1 MRKFLSIFAPNHDKK
16 GTYRL
21 VFAKTLY
28 HKQWKKRNQCI
39 IVCFTA
45 FVLFLT
51 DLKDVEL
58 VKNILLLRSLH
69 EEETRLFE

>member
-1 MRKFLSIFAPNHDKK
+1 ME
-16 GTYRL
+16 
-21 VFAKTLY
+21 
-28 HKQWKKRNQCI
+28 KRNQCI
-39 IVCFTA
+39 IVCLTA

>member
-1 MRKFLSIFAPNHDKK
+1 MSIFAPNHDKK
-16 GTYRL
+16 GAHRL
-21 VFAKTLY
+21 VFAKILY
-28 HKQWKKRNQCI
+28 HKQWKNRNQCI